1 MNNIELLQHV
11 NSYRSFALYV
21 SHPGETQMLV
31 LRPDKNDTV
40 RFLRTVKSPDP
51 EAVWIAFG
59 TAKVDRLKEMYTE
72 FVDQNEPPDDL
83 GILIE
88 KLVDVVGMAQFEEQG
103 EYDIFRVNDMDEII
117 TDFMEGKITYRF
129 ID

>member
-1 MNNIELLQHV
+1 
-11 NSYRSFALYV
+11 
-21 SHPGETQMLV
+21 MLV

-40 RFLRTVKSPDP
+40 RFLRTVKSADLD
-51 EAVWIAFG
+51 AVWIAFG
-59 TAKVDRLKEMYTE
+59 TAKVDRLKEMYAE

-88 KLVDVVGMAQFEEQG
+88 ELVDFVGMAQFEEQG
-103 EYDIFRVNDMDEII
+103 EYDIFRVADMDEII